1 MPEIEPALI
10 HWRSSGVSVLI
21 DCHGDGLPRI
31 PYWGADLGPLADGDL
46 VAVSLAGLPQ
56 QGSNQTDARVEVSV
70 LPEQSRG
77 WMGTPGLSGHRE
89 AGAWSPHF
97 VTRSRDL
104 TLPPTGT
111 EPLLVHRLR
120 VAAQDPALGLDCLW
134 ELEMTQSGLLRQRA
148 TITNTGADG
157 FRLECLLPT
166 FPVPPQA
173 TELCDLTGRHL
184 RERSP
189 QRSPFTLGSHTR
201 ENRRGRTGLDASL
214 LLFAGTSGFGFE
226 SGDVWATHLAW
237 SGNHRLVAERDN
249 AGVSWLGGG
258 ELLMPGEARL
268 GRGDSYSSPWL
279 YGSWGRGINELSGR
293 FHAYLRSRASH
304 PGSPRPVTLNTW
316 EAVYFDHD
324 LGRLSALADA
334 GAAVGVE
341 RFVLDDGWFG
351 GRRSDGAGLGD
362 WVVSPQAWPH
372 GLEPLISHVTGLGME
387 FGIWVEPEMV
397 NPDSDLARAHPDWVM
412 TADAQRA
419 PMTCRSQQ
427 TLNLAIPEAYE
438 HILTQLDALLRDHDI
453 RYLKWDHNRDLHEA
467 GDSRTGRPSVHVQTL
482 ATYAL
487 MDELH
492 RRHPGVEIE
501 SCSSGGG
508 RVDLAVLERTQR
520 VWASDCIDALER
532 QQIQRWTAALIPWE
546 LIGCHVGSDVAHTT
560 GRRHVLDFRA
570 GTAFFGHLGV
580 EWDLTTA
587 SQADRARLAAWI
599 MTHKQ
604 FRGLLHTGRAV
615 VGDHP
620 DPALWVHGVVAQDG
634 SEAVYSLAQVA
645 TGVALPAGR
654 VRLPG
659 LDPEATYDLR
669 PLSPGGDSRAAD
681 FSSLPWWSTG
691 IRLRGSVLGS
701 MGVQA
706 PNLLPERLVLLV
718 ATRVGGA
725 GA

>member
-1 MPEIEPALI
+1 M
-10 HWRSSGVSVLI
+10 
-21 DCHGDGLPRI
+21 
-31 PYWGADLGPLADGDL
+31 
-46 VAVSLAGLPQ
+46 
-56 QGSNQTDARVEVSV
+56 
-70 LPEQSRG
+70 
-77 WMGTPGLSGHRE
+77 M
-89 AGAWSPHF
+89 
-97 VTRSRDL
+97 
-104 TLPPTGT
+104 
-111 EPLLVHRLR
+111 
-120 VAAQDPALGLDCLW
+120 
-134 ELEMTQSGLLRQRA
+134 QSGLIRQRA
-148 TITNTGADG
+148 TITNTGGDD
-157 FRLECLLPT
+157 FHLEALLPT

-189 QRSPFTLGSHTR
+189 QRSPFTLGSHIR

-214 LLFAGTSGFGFE
+214 LYFAGTSGFGFE

-237 SGNHRLVAERDN
+237 SGNYRLVAERDN
-249 AGVSWLGGG
+249 TGISWLGGG

-268 GRGDSYSSPWL
+268 ARGESYSSPWL
-279 YGSWGRGINELSGR
+279 YGSWGRGVNELSGR
-293 FHAYLRSRASH
+293 FHAYLRARAVH
-304 PGSPRPVTLNTW
+304 PVSPRPVTLNTW

-324 LGRLSALADA
+324 LGRLSTLASL
-334 GAAVGVE
+334 AAEIGVE

-351 GRRSDGAGLGD
+351 GRRNDSAGLGD
-362 WVVSPQAWPH
+362 WVVSPQAWPN

-397 NPDSDLARAHPDWVM
+397 NADSDLARAHPDWLM
-412 TADAQRA
+412 TADAGRL
-419 PMTCRSQQ
+419 PMTCRGQQ

-467 GDSRTGRPSVHVQTL
+467 GDSRTGRPSVHGQTL

-487 MDELH
+487 MDELQ
-492 RRHPGVEIE
+492 RRHPGLEVE

-508 RVDLAVLERTQR
+508 RVDLAVLERTHR

-560 GRRHVLDFRA
+560 GRNHVLDFRA
-570 GTAFFGHLGV
+570 GTAFFGHFGI
-580 EWDLTTA
+580 EWDLSTA
-587 SQADRARLAAWI
+587 SQEDLGRLAEWI
-599 MTHKQ
+599 TTYKR
-604 FRGLLHTGRAV
+604 FRGLLHSGRVV

-620 DPALWVHGVVAQDG
+620 DPGLWIHGVVAHDG
-634 SEAVYSLAQVA
+634 TQAVYSLTQVA

-659 LDPEATYDLR
+659 LEPDTTYDVR
-669 PLSPGGDSRAAD
+669 PLPPGDGSTATDRP
-681 FSSLPWWSTG
+681 SLPWWSTG
-691 IRLRGSVLGS
+691 IRLRGSALGS

-718 ATRVGGA
+718 ANRVGGA
-725 GA
+725 SIPSPRPADIAPGSR